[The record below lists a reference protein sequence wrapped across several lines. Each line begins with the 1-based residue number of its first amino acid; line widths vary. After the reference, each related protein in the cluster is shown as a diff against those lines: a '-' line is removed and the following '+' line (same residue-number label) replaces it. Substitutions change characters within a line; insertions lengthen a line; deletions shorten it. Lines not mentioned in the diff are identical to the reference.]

1 MTKLWNTLLKTNPA
15 WVRRNSQWLA
25 QAVAGQHLN
34 MKKLSLVANAFSLSL
49 LIVIF
54 ILMFGLQS
62 CAKYRKGGITIEH
75 STEYQ
80 DEGIQFP
87 ALTFCP
93 YKGNPKSAWRNGSA
107 STAYP
112 DGILPTECKRS
123 SADAMTDCIVEMN
136 YNEKDLEL
144 FAEVRSPTGRLNW
157 TWSKESHLPL
167 PIL

>member
-1 MTKLWNTLLKTNPA
+1 
-15 WVRRNSQWLA
+15 
-25 QAVAGQHLN
+25 
-34 MKKLSLVANAFSLSL
+34 MKKFSLVANAFSLSL

-112 DGILPTECKRS
+112 DGILPTHTM
-123 SADAMTDCIVEMN
+123 D
-136 YNEKDLEL
+136 
-144 FAEVRSPTGRLNW
+144 VRVTKVS
-157 TWSKESHLPL
+157 
-167 PIL
+167 